1 MLDIKKQEIIVE
13 ETTKLLNKGIEQSLD
28 QTEEKGN
35 QKQHSSITGKK
46 QTGKQTKS
54 NYINNMQKKFKEELK
69 LI

>member
-1 MLDIKKQEIIVE
+1 MLDVKKQEIIVE
-13 ETTKLLNKGIEQSLD
+13 ETTKLLNKGIEQYLD

-46 QTGKQTKS
+46 QTGKQAKS

>member
-13 ETTKLLNKGIEQSLD
+13 ETTKLLNKGIEQCLD